1 MKNKILYIAALLIAS
16 VPMDAFAAGGHGDGF
31 PWVSWGVSVVNF
43 VIFLGI
49 LIYFAGPKIQDHFS
63 TRREDMLADLNES
76 KRLREEA
83 EKKFEEYS
91 ARLEK
96 LDEERKALLED
107 YHEQGE
113 AEKERL
119 VAEAKKQVEKMRA
132 DAELIIQ
139 QEMRR
144 AVSAIEEQAVDLA
157 ISLAEKQLTEKVDD
171 NAQSRIVASYVSDL
185 NEMDSA
191 PGA

>member
-1 MKNKILYIAALLIAS
+1 MKNKILYIVTLMLAS
-16 VPMDAFAAGGHGDGF
+16 VPMDAFAAGGGGEF
-31 PWVSWGVSVVNF
+31 PWVSWGVSVFNF
-43 VIFLGI
+43 VVFLGI
-49 LIYFAGPKIQDHFS
+49 IIYFAGPKIQDHFS
-63 TRREDMLADLNES
+63 NRREEMLADLNES

-113 AEKERL
+113 AEKDRL
-119 VAEAKKQVEKMRA
+119 VSEAKKQVEKMRA

-157 ISLAEKQLTEKVDD
+157 ITLAEKQLVEKVDD